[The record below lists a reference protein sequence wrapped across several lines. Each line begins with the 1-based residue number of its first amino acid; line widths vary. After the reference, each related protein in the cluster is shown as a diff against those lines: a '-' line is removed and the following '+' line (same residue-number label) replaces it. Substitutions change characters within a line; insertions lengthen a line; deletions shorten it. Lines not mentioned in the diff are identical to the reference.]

1 MVTLSHTTLLS
12 IDDTMAV
19 VRGDRVRLAP
29 KTRALLK
36 ARRKQ
41 IVDSLKKKKRPA
53 YGFNRGFGH
62 NVDRAVPAS
71 ELAELQRNFMRSHS
85 CGVGPAAPKEV
96 VRATMLL
103 RAHSLSRGHSAVR
116 PKVIDQLL
124 AFLNLD
130 ITPVVPLFGSVG
142 ASGDLAPLSHIGL
155 ALMGEGECLD
165 TSGSPQK
172 TSTILKQR
180 GLKPLTLEM
189 KEGLALSNGVQ
200 FSTACGVITCAA
212 LRDLLKA
219 EALATALTTQV
230 MFGSDTPFLE
240 ALHDLRPH
248 RGAQVVARWIW
259 DAMQNSPIRDSHRD
273 YAIDGDIQDPYN
285 IRCAAQILGTCY
297 DLIEEAVDTLTVEIN
312 SATDNPLL
320 LDAGRKRFTSVASGG
335 HFHGMPVAVK
345 LYNLVQATSIM
356 ASLINARCSRYIDGA
371 RNKGL
376 GSDLAWPDLTDAERA
391 ISSSMM
397 IPEYVSAALTNVI
410 MGLSSPSHLF
420 SISTNAGQEDHVS
433 MSAGLGVRLL
443 DIVPRLAELIGIEFA
458 YASQAA
464 AIRRHNRWIPS
475 KHHPEAQ
482 RDVDRAVAK
491 LESLV
496 KRKVDLKNL
505 RPRVEIKLGVEIPPA
520 ATRLSPVSERLLKVL
535 WRAFPPVKRDRTL
548 SPNLKELARLVSS
561 GELVREAQRVL
572 PLRGHGPRN
581 GRRRSA

>member
-1 MVTLSHTTLLS
+1 
-12 IDDTMAV
+12 
-19 VRGDRVRLAP
+19 
-29 KTRALLK
+29 
-36 ARRKQ
+36 
-41 IVDSLKKKKRPA
+41 
-53 YGFNRGFGH
+53 
-62 NVDRAVPAS
+62 
-71 ELAELQRNFMRSHS
+71 
-85 CGVGPAAPKEV
+85 
-96 VRATMLL
+96 
-103 RAHSLSRGHSAVR
+103 
-116 PKVIDQLL
+116 
-124 AFLNLD
+124 
-130 ITPVVPLFGSVG
+130 
-142 ASGDLAPLSHIGL
+142 
-155 ALMGEGECLD
+155 
-165 TSGSPQK
+165 
-172 TSTILKQR
+172 
-180 GLKPLTLEM
+180 
-189 KEGLALSNGVQ
+189 
-200 FSTACGVITCAA
+200 
-212 LRDLLKA
+212 
-219 EALATALTTQV
+219 
-230 MFGSDTPFLE
+230 
-240 ALHDLRPH
+240 
-248 RGAQVVARWIW
+248 
-259 DAMQNSPIRDSHRD
+259 
-273 YAIDGDIQDPYN
+273 
-285 IRCAAQILGTCY
+285 
-297 DLIEEAVDTLTVEIN
+297 
-312 SATDNPLL
+312 
-320 LDAGRKRFTSVASGG
+320 
-335 HFHGMPVAVK
+335 MPVAVK

-443 DIVPRLAELIGIEFA
+443 DMVPRLAELIGIEFA

-491 LESLV
+491 LEALV

-572 PLRGHGPRN
+572 PLRGHGPRH